1 MKAEYTPSL
10 AKERV
15 RRNGLRFEGEKIVGD
30 QPGIKVWG
38 AIDYLTKQGY
48 KFFPEIHEKTKEK
61 ALDRLRK

>member
-1 MKAEYTPSL
+1 MKSIFTPSS
-10 AKERV
+10 AKAKIKRS
-15 RRNGLRFEGEKIVGD
+15 GLRFEGKKIVGD